1 MCCANLVKGNS
12 CPRELYYQ
20 REHKLQEDPMAANEV
35 CVMDGQAV
43 GEHVRGSVNGLSYG
57 VHFVLLFHFAF
68 NRQWISYRNPME
80 RVLKTT
86 SCDLRGKQT
95 SVSVQ
100 FLNVNSAPC
109 SRIIES
115 CWAPVYLTFGPAL
128 CLQLSCSF
136 KCHISLLGFAEGAKV
151 FRQKKRTEEK
161 QPLAAT
167 LLQGLLQRCYS
178 RWGGSW

>member
-1 MCCANLVKGNS
+1 
-12 CPRELYYQ
+12 
-20 REHKLQEDPMAANEV
+20 
-35 CVMDGQAV
+35 
-43 GEHVRGSVNGLSYG
+43 
-57 VHFVLLFHFAF
+57 
-68 NRQWISYRNPME
+68 ME

-151 FRQKKRTEEK
+151 FKQKMRTEEK
-161 QPLAAT
+161 QPVAAT

-178 RWGGSW
+178 RWGDS